1 MLDTMTVP
9 GGRTPHQGPPRPR
22 SKASEAAPAS
32 VEAPATRGS
41 GQVSRTRPRV
51 LSDGKP
57 SGDSQRAPSSIPET
71 GDPLRDAL
79 VSTRRYGATL
89 NGLLSAIDSFARGV
103 EAARNAND
111 ALARKLESV
120 QDLVHSSERASELR
134 QGDLER
140 RVQQLE
146 QKLRTQRKT
155 FEEERRF
162 LTEEQDEFL
171 RALLEEH
178 EEQVATLRQER
189 DAARRG
195 EAGEAPAE
203 QAGDALESLRREV
216 AALRAERESS
226 RSLVERMRAQRDQ
239 AQAAL
244 RRAESRADGA
254 HPTTPAP
261 PPFAASVS
269 LRVPPAP
276 RAPTEL
282 AEGLPEAPFEL
293 EEPSTQSG
301 KDDRAG

>member
-1 MLDTMTVP
+1 
-9 GGRTPHQGPPRPR
+9 
-22 SKASEAAPAS
+22 
-32 VEAPATRGS
+32 
-41 GQVSRTRPRV
+41 
-51 LSDGKP
+51 
-57 SGDSQRAPSSIPET
+57 
-71 GDPLRDAL
+71 

-120 QDLVHSSERASELR
+120 QELVHSTERASEAR

-140 RVQQLE
+140 RVLELE
-146 QKLRTQRKT
+146 QKLRSQRKT
-155 FEEERRF
+155 FEQERRF

-178 EEQVATLRQER
+178 EEQLAALRRER
-189 DAARRG
+189 DAALQGRG
-195 EAGEAPAE
+195 GHGSDDGAAE
-203 QAGDALESLRREV
+203 EGGDSIAALRREV
-216 AALRAERESS
+216 ATLRAERESS

-261 PPFAASVS
+261 PPFVASVS
-269 LRVPPAP
+269 LHVPPAP

-282 AEGLPEAPFEL
+282 ALGLPSSGAASAPDGSV
-293 EEPSTQSG
+293 PG
-301 KDDRAG
+301 KRDKAG